1 MEEEGQEGGNEGCHR
16 CGSRPAS
23 TAPSEND
30 DFIII
35 FLDIS
40 FYFLYQS
47 SIGTP
52 MPGTGRGRYEPLSR
66 LNLVERLLLLEL
78 LLLLLLL
85 LVKTPLV

>member
-1 MEEEGQEGGNEGCHR
+1 MR
-16 CGSRPAS
+16 AA
-23 TAPSEND
+23 TAVGVDQLPQLPLKM
-30 DFIII
+30 IITFSSI
-35 FLDIS
+35 FVLL
-40 FYFLYQS
+40 YFLYQS
-47 SIGTP
+47 SIGFP